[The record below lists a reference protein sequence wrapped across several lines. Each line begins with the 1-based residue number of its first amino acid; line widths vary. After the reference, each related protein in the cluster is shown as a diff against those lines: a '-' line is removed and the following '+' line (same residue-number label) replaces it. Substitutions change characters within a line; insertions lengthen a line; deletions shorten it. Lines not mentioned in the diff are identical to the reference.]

1 MLVVVSYV
9 WFIYRTMELQLHTKR
24 IPSAKTR
31 ESVKVRVGFGFTFH
45 CLIKWGEIFLRRKS
59 KRHLVENHSKILI
72 NFN

>member
-31 ESVKVRVGFGFTFH
+31 EREVRVGFGFTCH
-45 CLIKWGEIFLRRKS
+45 CLIKWGEIFFKAKKQKTPS
-59 KRHLVENHSKILI
+59 
-72 NFN
+72 